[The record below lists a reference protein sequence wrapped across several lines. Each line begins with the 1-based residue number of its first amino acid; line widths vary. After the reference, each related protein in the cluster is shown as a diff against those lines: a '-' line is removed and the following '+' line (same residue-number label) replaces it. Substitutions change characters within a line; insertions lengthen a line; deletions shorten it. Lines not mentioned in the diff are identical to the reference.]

1 MKLHQLTNRIWY
13 TEHDSATD
21 RPTLGYIMGDRR
33 SVMLDAGNSGA
44 HAELFLGLSAEPDCQ
59 DRNWSAFPILIGI
72 TPLVWH
78 LWGCLPSLQKK
89 PMPCCCKWHAG
100 DGQKEK
106 WQNGW
111 KQERNPPF
119 AILTSDWNILI

>member
-44 HAELFLGLSAEPDCQ
+44 HAELFLEAVRRAGLPRPELVCISHSHWDHTFGMASLGLPAIALEKTNALLLQMACWG
-59 DRNWSAFPILIGI
+59 WSEREMA
-72 TPLVWH
+72 
-78 LWGCLPSLQKK
+78 
-89 PMPCCCKWHAG
+89 
-100 DGQKEK
+100 
-106 WQNGW
+106 NGW

-119 AILTSDWNILI
+119 AIPTSDWNILI

>member
-44 HAELFLGLSAEPDCQ
+44 HAELFLEAVRRAGLPRPELVCISHSHWDHTFGMASLSLIHISEPT
-59 DRNWSAFPILIGI
+59 RPY
-72 TPLVWH
+72 
-78 LWGCLPSLQKK
+78 
-89 PMPCCCKWHAG
+89 
-100 DGQKEK
+100 
-106 WQNGW
+106 
-111 KQERNPPF
+111 
-119 AILTSDWNILI
+119 

>member
-44 HAELFLGLSAEPDCQ
+44 HAELFLEAVRRAGLPRPELVCISHSHWDHTFGMASLGLPAIASEKTNALLLQMAC
-59 DRNWSAFPILIGI
+59 WGWLSLIHI
-72 TPLVWH
+72 
-78 LWGCLPSLQKK
+78 
-89 PMPCCCKWHAG
+89 
-100 DGQKEK
+100 
-106 WQNGW
+106 
-111 KQERNPPF
+111 
-119 AILTSDWNILI
+119 